1 MTTQLELEI
10 AEQPDC
16 VARLLSSGRD
26 AIAHVAAKIR
36 ERGPKHVVIAA
47 RGTSD
52 NAARYAQY
60 LFGVRQ
66 GWITALAAPSLH
78 TLYGAVPDMSQAL
91 VIGIS
96 QSGRSPD
103 VVSVLDSARKQ
114 GGLTLAITN
123 DTGSPLART
132 AELVIDQGAGVE
144 HSVAATKTY
153 TTQLAA
159 LALLSSELALDSGS
173 HEELVGLPLAMA
185 ETIEL
190 SAHLPGEAEAFVDV
204 PHYFLV
210 GRGFNYSTAFE
221 IALKVKETNYVIAE
235 PYSPADLLHG
245 PVAVVGQ
252 DFPVMLVAPK
262 GRSSKTMNE
271 VIEALRQRG
280 AKHLVISDDP
290 EVLAEAAV
298 RMPIAKNIPEW
309 LSPLCAVIPGQV
321 WARVLAEAR
330 GLDPDRPRGLSK
342 VTLTH

>member
-16 VARLLSSGRD
+16 VARLLGEGRA
-26 AIAHVAAKIR
+26 AIAAAAARIR
-36 ERGPKHVVIAA
+36 ARGPKHVVIAA

-52 NAARYAQY
+52 NAARYAKY

-66 GWITALAAPSLH
+66 GWVTALAAPSLH
-78 TLYGAVPDMSQAL
+78 TLYDAVPDMSEAL
-91 VIGIS
+91 VVGIS

-103 VVSVLDSARKQ
+103 VVSVLDSARRQ

-123 DTGSPLART
+123 DTNSDLANS
-132 AELVIDQGAGVE
+132 AELVIDQGAGPE
-144 HSVAATKTY
+144 KSVAATKTY

-159 LALLSSELALDSGS
+159 LAVLSSELAGESES
-173 HEELVGLPLAMA
+173 HEDLQALPAAMA
-185 ETIEL
+185 ETIEM
-190 SAHLPGEAEAFVDV
+190 SAGLADEAKSFVDV

-245 PVAVVGQ
+245 PVAVVDR

-262 GRSSKTMNE
+262 GRTYRTMS
-271 VIEALRQRG
+271 EAIDKLADRG
-280 AKHLVISDDP
+280 AKMLIVSDDP
-290 EVLAEAAV
+290 AVMERAAV
-298 RMPIAKNIPEW
+298 RMPIAQGVPEW
-309 LSPLCAVIPGQV
+309 LTPLCTVIPGQV

>member
-16 VARLLSSGRD
+16 VGRLLGEGRE
-26 AIAHVAAKIR
+26 AIAAAAAKIR

-66 GWITALAAPSLH
+66 GWVTALAAPSLH
-78 TLYGAVPDMSQAL
+78 TLYDAVPDMSRAL

-123 DTGSPLART
+123 DTDSTLAR
-132 AELVIDQGAGVE
+132 ASELIIDQGAGPE
-144 HSVAATKTY
+144 QSVAATKTY

-159 LALLSSELALDSGS
+159 LAVLSSELAGESKS
-173 HEELVGLPLAMA
+173 HEDLLALPEQMA
-185 ETIEL
+185 KTIEL
-190 SAHLPGEAEAFVDV
+190 SAALENEAKAFVDV

-245 PVAVVGQ
+245 PVAVVDK
-252 DFPVMLVAPK
+252 DFPVMLVAPR
-262 GRSSKTMNE
+262 GRTHNTMNE
-271 VIEALRQRG
+271 AIDALAERG
-280 AKHLVISDDP
+280 ARMLIVSDDAATL
-290 EVLAEAAV
+290 ERAAV
-298 RMPIAKNIPEW
+298 RMPIAAGLPEW
-309 LSPLCAVIPGQV
+309 LTPLCSVIPGQV

>member
-1 MTTQLELEI
+1 MTTKLELEI
-10 AEQPDC
+10 AEQPQC
-16 VARLLSSGRD
+16 VATLLSSGRE
-26 AIAHVAAKIR
+26 AIAEAAAKIR

-66 GWITALAAPSLH
+66 GWVTALAAPSLH

-96 QSGRSPD
+96 QSGASPD
-103 VVSVLDSARKQ
+103 VVSVLESARKQ

-123 DTGSPLART
+123 NTESSLAHA
-132 AELVIDQGAGVE
+132 AELVVDQGAGVE
-144 HSVAATKTY
+144 QSVAATKTY

-159 LALLSSELALDSGS
+159 LALLSSELSADRGG
-173 HEELVGLPLAMA
+173 HEELAMVPEAMA
-185 ETIEL
+185 DTITM
-190 SAHLPGEAEAFVDV
+190 SGHLAAEARAFLDV

-262 GRSSKTMNE
+262 GRTSKTMAE
-271 VIEALRQRG
+271 AIEKLAERG
-280 AKHLVISDDP
+280 ARQLVVSDDAA
-290 EVLAEAAV
+290 VLDGAAV
-298 RMPIAKNIPEW
+298 RMPIAGGVPEW
-309 LSPLCAVIPGQV
+309 LSPLCTVIPGQI